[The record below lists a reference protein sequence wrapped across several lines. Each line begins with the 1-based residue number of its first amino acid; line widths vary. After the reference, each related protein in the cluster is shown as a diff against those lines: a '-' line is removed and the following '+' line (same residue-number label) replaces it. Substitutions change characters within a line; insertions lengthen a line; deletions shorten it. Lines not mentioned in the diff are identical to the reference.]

1 MNSLSWKFNIKWKLL
16 FILLTS
22 GVVSF
27 LLAAI
32 FLITLE
38 ISELKTTARND
49 LSSVAKL
56 IANRS
61 TAALSFH
68 DSQLAQENLK
78 ALEKT
83 VSVVNACIY
92 NNHGSVFATLKN
104 KNSNKPGCP
113 LFQSGLTTNFKKMF
127 LHIFEPI
134 TLGSKYLGTIYIG
147 ANLKPVFYHK
157 LHNLS
162 LVLLILISAS
172 ICTFLFTIPLISL
185 ITRPISKL
193 LTMVHEFS
201 DSQDYSLRAVKQ
213 SNDEVGELVDAFNA
227 MITIVDQQ
235 NQSLTAA
242 KDRYLALY
250 NDNPTMIFHLRL
262 YGAII
267 SVNRYCAN
275 HLNLSSKE
283 LTSLPIDT
291 FVHSEDK
298 DLFRILFDACIAH
311 PQRVHKQELRMT
323 RQDGSDL
330 WVRATARIVVDEQ
343 QQNLLLVCEDITE
356 TRLLNQKIIYQA
368 RHDALTGLAN
378 RNEFDE
384 YLQKAVTTA
393 HTGQQEHALCYIDL
407 DQFKVVNDTC
417 GHLAGDELLRQLSV
431 LLKKHIRKGDLLAR
445 LGGDEFGILIHH
457 CSSIEA
463 YRACDHL
470 KNIVRNFYF
479 IWEERRFSV
488 GVSIGI
494 VIIDKHI
501 RNTIDALKAADSAC
515 YAAKEL
521 GRNRVHVFSPDDA
534 DLASRQ
540 GEMKWLEK
548 IQHGVENNQ
557 FVLFGQ
563 PIVALTEKNTGL
575 HFEVLLRYQDDL
587 GRFVPPGA
595 FLPAA
600 ERYQK
605 TPAIDKWVIRTLFKW
620 LSNCPEFLDK
630 LSLCSINLSGLS
642 LSDETIQPFIIK
654 QFNIWNIPTHKICFE
669 ITETAAISNLAY
681 ATKFIHFLQQQGCTF
696 SLDDFGSGLSSFA
709 YLKAL
714 PVDFLK
720 IDGLFVKDI
729 LSDKVDLAM
738 VKSINEVAHVMGKKT
753 IAEFVENQAICQRL
767 YEIGVDYAQG
777 FGIAKPMP
785 LEQIKSFD
793 YVSARAKVTH
803 E

>member
-1 MNSLSWKFNIKWKLL
+1 
-16 FILLTS
+16 
-22 GVVSF
+22 
-27 LLAAI
+27 
-32 FLITLE
+32 
-38 ISELKTTARND
+38 
-49 LSSVAKL
+49 
-56 IANRS
+56 
-61 TAALSFH
+61 
-68 DSQLAQENLK
+68 
-78 ALEKT
+78 
-83 VSVVNACIY
+83 
-92 NNHGSVFATLKN
+92 
-104 KNSNKPGCP
+104 
-113 LFQSGLTTNFKKMF
+113 
-127 LHIFEPI
+127 
-134 TLGSKYLGTIYIG
+134 
-147 ANLKPVFYHK
+147 
-157 LHNLS
+157 
-162 LVLLILISAS
+162 
-172 ICTFLFTIPLISL
+172 
-185 ITRPISKL
+185 
-193 LTMVHEFS
+193 
-201 DSQDYSLRAVKQ
+201 
-213 SNDEVGELVDAFNA
+213 
-227 MITIVDQQ
+227 
-235 NQSLTAA
+235 
-242 KDRYLALY
+242 
-250 NDNPTMIFHLRL
+250 MIFHLRL
-262 YGAII
+262 YGTII
-267 SVNRYCAN
+267 SVIRYCAR
-275 HLNLSSKE
+275 HLNLSSDE
-283 LTSLPIDT
+283 LTSLPIDD
-291 FVHSEDK
+291 FIHSEDK
-298 DLFRILFDACIAH
+298 DLFRILFDACITH
-311 PQRVHKQELRMT
+311 PQRVHKQELRMI

-330 WVRATARIVVDEQ
+330 WVRATARIVVDEQQ

-368 RHDALTGLAN
+368 RHDTLTGLAN

-393 HTGQQEHALCYIDL
+393 LTGKQEHALCYLDL
-407 DQFKVVNDTC
+407 DQFKVVNDTS

-445 LGGDEFGILIHH
+445 LGGDEFGILIHN

-470 KNIVRNFYF
+470 KNIIRSFYF
-479 IWEERRFSV
+479 VWEDRRFSV

-494 VIIDKHI
+494 VIIDKHT

-521 GRNRVHVFSPDDA
+521 GRNRVHIFSPDDK

-540 GEMKWLEK
+540 GEMRWLEK
-548 IQHGVENNQ
+548 IQYGVENNR

-620 LSNCPEFLDK
+620 LSNCPEFLNK

-654 QFNIWNIPTHKICFE
+654 QFNIWNIPAHKICFE

-720 IDGLFVKDI
+720 IDGQFVKDI
-729 LSDKVDLAM
+729 LTDKVDLAM

-753 IAEFVENQAICQRL
+753 IAEFVENQAICQCL
-767 YEIGVDYAQG
+767 CEIGVDYAQG

-785 LEQIKSFD
+785 LEQLESFN
-793 YVSARAKVTH
+793 YVSSRAKVTH